1 MKRILSLISILCLN
15 FICIFKIQADADT
28 NIGEGQYTV
37 PLYEESV
44 EPPQK
49 DPIPPKGNRSP
60 KRPITCLINKQYGI
74 TLYGADVE
82 NIVSLEIHNLN
93 TGFTCSFNDQ
103 WDFISTLYS
112 MNGEVIIKLSTSE
125 SSYTGSLCLTN

>member
-1 MKRILSLISILCLN
+1 MMRILSLISILCLN

-44 EPPQK
+44 ESPQK
-49 DPIPPKGNRSP
+49 PVDPKGNRSP
-60 KRPITCLINKQYGI
+60 KKPLTCFINKQYGI

-82 NIVSLEIHNLN
+82 DIVSLEIHNLN

-103 WDFISTLYS
+103 WDFISTLFS
-112 MNGEVIIKLSTSE
+112 MNGEVIIKLFTSE
-125 SSYTGSLCLTN
+125 SSYTGSLYLTN